1 MLGRQ
6 RKRPCALPNGTIAR
20 YKGRVVRV
28 LGEAR
33 GQRSMIEWLDERSK
47 TRRSAVKWTNLIPL
61 PAQLF

>member
-1 MLGRQ
+1 MPG
-6 RKRPCALPNGTIAR
+6 KRSKRLCALPKETIAR

-33 GQRSMIEWLDERSK
+33 GERSMIEWVDECNK
-47 TRRSAVKWTNLIPL
+47 IRRTAVKWTNLSPL